1 MNKIIDPIYK
11 EVINEFNKDLAQAFL
26 NEQQTKRRD
35 LCLRIEEER
44 KKRSKRETRVITYY
58 SKIEFPI
65 QTEVMINQWDI
76 KSIYSTLQ
84 ELPSNCDIELIIHT
98 YGGLPQKAKQIIEF
112 LRVRVGS
119 RNKLRVVIPE
129 IAKSAGTL
137 IALGAD
143 KITMGSPSELGPIDP
158 QIPRYSGG
166 QVQYVPAW
174 SYIDAFRYLQE
185 NSKDEQGNLK
195 HEFYPLLASFDMP
208 FYQICDNAV
217 KETHLTAKEFLNDGM
232 FKRNRS
238 TIEKIVSF
246 FLYDLRPHEALINA
260 REAQQKLGRSR
271 VEVLNENDALWR
283 LYWEL
288 HCRTCGLLDKTSI
301 VKLVE
306 HSNGILVRQVQ
317 LTPVRPN

>member
-1 MNKIIDPIYK
+1 MDKNLDPIYK
-11 EVINEFNKDLAQAFL
+11 EIINEFNKDLAQAFL
-26 NEQQTKRRD
+26 TEQQGLRRTLCTK
-35 LCLRIEEER
+35 IEEER
-44 KKRSKRETRVITYY
+44 KRKSKRETKVITYY
-58 SKIEFPI
+58 SKIEFPL

-84 ELPSNCDIELIIHT
+84 ELPVNCDIELIIHT
-98 YGGLPQKAKQIIEF
+98 SGGLPQKAKQIIEF
-112 LRVRVGS
+112 LRARVGG
-119 RNKLRVVIPE
+119 RNKLRVVVPE

-143 KITMGSPSELGPIDP
+143 RITMGLPSELGPIDP
-158 QIPRYSGG
+158 QVPRSSGG
-166 QVQYVPAW
+166 QIQYVPAW
-174 SYIDAFRYLQE
+174 SYIDAFKHLQE
-185 NSKDEQGNLK
+185 NSKDDQGNLK

-217 KETHLTAKEFLNDGM
+217 KETHQTAREFLSNGM
-232 FKRNRS
+232 FKRNRGV
-238 TIEKIVSF
+238 IEDIVSF
-246 FLYDLRPHEALINA
+246 FLYGSRPHEALING

-271 VEVLNENDALWR
+271 LEILNENDTLWR

-306 HSNGILVRQVQ
+306 HSNGVLVRQVQ
-317 LTPVRPN
+317 LSPTPN